1 MGGDHIGRMRRRAP
15 WTLWTFLTADVL
27 RLVVMTTAALVT
39 LIAFAAAVKPLADG
53 QIGPADALRFMGLAT
68 VPMLQFALPFAAGFA
83 ATLVYHRFA
92 ADNEASA
99 AMAGGVAHR
108 SLLMP
113 AVICGV
119 VLAAGLSILAE
130 QVIPHFLRSM
140 EKVVTRNV
148 ANVMVSSIER
158 GQSVSVGDLDI
169 HAKEVLRVGPD
180 ESIGATERLRLSG
193 VLAMQRD
200 EKGGARTHV
209 SAEQVLVWLFDDTS
223 GGEPATAVQL
233 KFIGASGRG
242 PDDAMVQRE
251 FVTRRFRVPGAF
263 TDDPKFLT
271 WSQLRETR
279 RLPEKHINKVESLRR
294 RLAERVAEFRVLGVI
309 CERLAGESGTVEFV
323 RGNERLTISHARL
336 GDDGTTLVPAPGM
349 GMVRLD
355 WRTPGGWTRAQE
367 CASARLL
374 ATEDAAG
381 AGGAG
386 VAPGEEPER
395 AGAGGATAWGP
406 MLRLELE
413 RVVTLESGG
422 REPEGERAKLTF
434 PGLRLAGGSGDDP
447 SRLGTYQLLDEAAR
461 LGAAPAGAGESP
473 SARGARLRE
482 AADAL
487 RRMNDDLQREVT
499 SKQHERMAFAAACFL
514 MILTGAVVAMK
525 LRDSLPLPVYLW
537 SFFPALSA
545 VITISSGQRLTHK
558 SGDAGL
564 ILLWGGV
571 AALAAFTLIE
581 FRRLRRH

>member
-1 MGGDHIGRMRRRAP
+1 MKRRVP

-27 RLVVMTTAALVT
+27 RLVVMTTTALVT

-53 QIGPADALRFMGLAT
+53 QIGPADALKFMGLAT

-92 ADNEASA
+92 SDNEATA
-99 AMAGGVAHR
+99 AMAGGVPHR

-294 RLAERVAEFRVLGVI
+294 RLADRVAEFRVLGVI
-309 CERLAGESGTVEFV
+309 GERLANPSGTVELV

-336 GDDGTTLVPAPGM
+336 GDDGATLLPAPGM
-349 GMVRLD
+349 SMVRLD

-367 CASARLL
+367 CAGARLQ
-374 ATEDAAG
+374 ATDDGAA
-381 AGGAG
+381 AG

-395 AGAGGATAWGP
+395 GAAGGAAAWGP

-413 RVVTLESGG
+413 RVVTLEAGG
-422 REPEGERAKLTF
+422 REPEGERAKLTY

-461 LGAAPAGAGESP
+461 LSAAPAGAGESS

-482 AADAL
+482 AVETL